1 MAYFEPSVDADG
13 IHIPTYADILE
24 ELIREYKSIFGED
37 VYLEPDSPDY
47 QLLSVFARHLD
58 DFSAIAVDVYNARN
72 PDYATGNSLDLLLP
86 LNGMSRKKATKSTAV
101 LTIFGDEGTVL
112 PAGSKAID
120 NDGYIWSTDE
130 DFTIPSGVSGT
141 VGASCDTPG
150 AITAPAG
157 SINAIYTPLVGWSG
171 VTNAANAIPGTDV
184 ETDAEVR
191 ARRNLLFSKAANGT
205 LESIVSALMSL
216 GAVEFVSLVYNDT
229 DTTDAKGLP
238 PHSICALVQGGDSD
252 EIAATVL
259 RTKAPGV
266 QTYGNTT
273 INVVKSGVTYPVK
286 FTRPT
291 ERTVSVTV
299 TVKKLAGYSSSTH
312 APQIKAALIG
322 DINNLGVGVTWGVTM
337 GYKDTYSVFEGGD
350 MPFVVTSISATNN
363 HGTSTV
369 EMQCDYNEILL
380 TDDAHITV
388 VETT

>member
-1 MAYFEPSVDADG
+1 MAYFKPNVDADG
-13 IHIPTYADILE
+13 IHIPTYEDILE
-24 ELIREYKSIFGED
+24 QLIQEYKGIFGED
-37 VYLEPDSPDY
+37 VYIEPETPDY
-47 QLLSVFARHLD
+47 QLLSIFARHLD

-86 LNGMSRKKATKSTAV
+86 LNGMSRKKATPSTAV
-101 LTIFGDEGTVL
+101 LTIMGDEGTVL

-130 DFTIPSGVSGT
+130 DFTIPNHNNGT
-141 VGASCDTPG
+141 VNATCDTPG
-150 AITAPAG
+150 AIPAPAG
-157 SINAIYTPLVGWSG
+157 TITGIYTPIVGWAG
-171 VTNAANAIPGTDV
+171 VTNAANAVQGENV

-205 LESIVSALMSL
+205 IESVISSLMSL
-216 GAVEFVSLVYNDT
+216 AEVEFVSFVYNDT
-229 DTTDAKGLP
+229 DSTDAKGLP

-252 EIAATVL
+252 EIAATIL

-273 INVVKSGVTYPVK
+273 VNVIESGTTYPVK

-291 ERTVSVTV
+291 ERTVSITV
-299 TVKKLAGYSSSTH
+299 TVKKLAGYSSANCT
-312 APQIKAALIG
+312 PLIKESLMSDVNG
-322 DINNLGVGVTWGVTM
+322 LGVGVSWGVTM
-337 GYKDTYSVFEGGD
+337 GYKDIYTIFEGQD

-363 HGTSTV
+363 HGTSAV

-380 TDDAHITV
+380 TDSDHITI